1 MKKSLLLYFLALTFV
16 FGAGENPLDPVNFSE
31 PQRTGTGNNSNT
43 ADLEQKKFFLNLK
56 PKEIE
61 EVKKREEEV
70 QEAFDG
76 FTQKEINYKP
86 VIRPIASMDTI
97 SIHPYFSF
105 SLLLPRGSVISHIDS
120 SIPMA
125 VLKYDQ
131 NTLLVR
137 PKSDFKISNITIFY
151 KLKEEN
157 YVLNLL
163 AKRYEKG
170 IDEKL
175 NLVYSYTEHKKLDSL
190 EVMLLYIKENGGFPK
205 DKFSYINIDGVSYR
219 IVEDNKYGNIFVN
232 GKNYRIDNNTIY
244 K

>member
-219 IVEDNKYGNIFVN
+219 IVEDNKYGNLFVN